1 MRCRRT
7 ICRAR
12 IEAVAHHGFC
22 LAVKRRSSHN
32 VQYIGPVVRYWIKG
46 EDEDFDR
53 ELLRAQLTGDALPE
67 DLSPVARLTIGAMV
81 AVQLAAFVAI
91 AYLIFD

>member
-1 MRCRRT
+1 M
-7 ICRAR
+7 
-12 IEAVAHHGFC
+12 
-22 LAVKRRSSHN
+22 
-32 VQYIGPVVRYWIKG
+32 RYWIKG

-67 DLSPVARLTIGAMV
+67 DFSPVARLTIGAMV
-81 AVQLAAFVAI
+81 AVQVAAFVAI

>member
-1 MRCRRT
+1 M
-7 ICRAR
+7 
-12 IEAVAHHGFC
+12 
-22 LAVKRRSSHN
+22 
-32 VQYIGPVVRYWIKG
+32 RYWIKG

-81 AVQLAAFVAI
+81 AVQKAAFVAM